1 MIAGLTIIFT
11 RPYRVGEFIA
21 IVGVEGKVEAI
32 SLFNT
37 VLTHAD
43 RSRVVVPNRKIVGEI
58 LHNYG
63 RIRQTEVTVSVAYGA
78 DLKLALATLTEVVR
92 ANPRVLSDPLP
103 SAQIAAL
110 GDSAVQIAAK
120 PWVAVSDYGV
130 VETELNLSIVEAMRR
145 RGIEMP
151 FPQYEVRLLGST
163 NL

>member
-1 MIAGLTIIFT
+1 
-11 RPYRVGEFIA
+11 
-21 IVGVEGKVEAI
+21 
-32 SLFNT
+32 
-37 VLTHAD
+37 
-43 RSRVVVPNRKIVGEI
+43 
-58 LHNYG
+58 
-63 RIRQTEVTVSVAYGA
+63 VAYGA

-110 GDSAVQIAAK
+110 GDSAVQIAAR
-120 PWVAVSDYGV
+120 PWVGVSDYGV

-151 FPQYEVRLLGST
+151 FPQCEVRLLGST